1 MTATACPGPAEW
13 KVLVVDDQPDMLE
26 VTRLVFDDLEFEG
39 RPVQVLTAASER
51 EARNVID
58 EVQDIAVAYI
68 DVVMETER
76 AGLDL
81 VGHVRD
87 QLRNGNVRL
96 ILRTGNPGLA
106 AREEIVRHL
115 EIDDYREKPELTAER
130 LETSLI
136 TALRTYKRLC
146 QCAGVEP
153 WGRAA

>member
-1 MTATACPGPAEW
+1 VSEVAAGGRCW
-13 KVLVVDDQPDMLE
+13 KVLVVDDEPDVVE
-26 VTRLVFDDLEFEG
+26 VTAMVFDGVEFEG
-39 RPVQVLTAASER
+39 VPVQVLRAASG
-51 EARNVID
+51 AQASALFD
-58 EVQDIAVAYI
+58 AHPDIAVAYI

-146 QCAGVEP
+146 ECAGVEP